1 MALGEIIVPTAP
13 VVENL
18 PRGFNQTLSGRIS
31 GVRHLEDPVETLPF
45 DKNDLIRL
53 DQALTYGTRATGVKF
68 TIYLGTLGRTPN
80 DKAFELLD
88 SLDDAA
94 HTALVAVDPDNQLIE
109 IVSGSAVAD
118 KVGDRVCRLG
128 VTAAIPQ
135 FQRGELIDG
144 LVAAV
149 EVMAAAARPVRG

>member
-1 MALGEIIVPTAP
+1 MALGEILVPTAP

-18 PRGFNQTLSGRIS
+18 PRGFVQTISGRVS
-31 GVRHLEDPVETLPF
+31 GVRHLDEPVETLPF
-45 DKNDLIRL
+45 DKFDLIRL
-53 DQALTYGTRATGVKF
+53 DEALTYGTRDTGVKF
-68 TIYLGTLGRTPN
+68 TVYLGPLGKHPN
-80 DKAFELLD
+80 DKAFALLD

-94 HTALVAVDPDNQLIE
+94 HTALVAVDPDDQLIE
-109 IVSGSAVAD
+109 IVSGAAVAD

-135 FQRGELIDG
+135 FQRGHLIDG

-149 EVMAAAARPVRG
+149 EVMAAAARPVRD